1 MAQQSKIE
9 LLLELKDRISTGI
22 TKAKETVSR
31 STDEMKRKVSSFKE
45 STIRN
50 FQQIKEAVPGL
61 SSAISMLKNPFVAV
75 TGLIT
80 GIGVAVNRFVGYMHR
95 AQEASNTQAIAEQRL
110 SHVMQTTMNAS
121 AQQVQH
127 IKDLASAQQRLGII
141 GDEIQLSGAQELST
155 YLTKESS
162 LKKLLP
168 VMNDMLAQQYG
179 LNATQESAVNIA
191 SMMGKVMDGQVGAL
205 SRYGYKFTEAQEK
218 ILKYGTEAQR
228 AATLAEV
235 VSSAVGGMNEA
246 LANTP
251 EGQMKQLSN
260 DMGDLDE
267 RLGAV
272 FTNAQG
278 AFMPF
283 YQMVYSLKERLV
295 SFIET
300 HREEINAFIGG
311 VASVVKGVVSGVVS
325 TVKVL
330 GNVISFLWS
339 WREVILGVAAAF
351 LFLNAKIII
360 TNISTGVLAV
370 TEGLLTAAQW
380 LLNVAMNANPIGIII
395 TAIGLLIGIIV
406 ALCRRFTGWATVWNA
421 VKTTLVNSFKQ
432 YVATWKFGF
441 QEIWFEIQIIWKRLQ
456 SFGQFAAQLFQNIGK
471 AIKAALSGN
480 FKEAKDILKSKITT
494 EASKDIEKLKA
505 ERDKN
510 RKQYANDTIQRV
522 KDTKKAWQDVQL
534 TKKVDEKKS
543 STPATNTNTAGVFSP
558 SEDTGEETNKN
569 YSPNGS
575 SSMGDVTQSVT
586 GSASQIRNITINID
600 SFIKGGINT
609 QNTEMQHMSG
619 SEIASY
625 LEEQLMRIIRN
636 IETSY

>member
-9 LLLELKDRISTGI
+9 LLLDLKDRLSAGIS
-22 TKAKETVSR
+22 KAKQNVTR
-31 STDEMKRKVSSFKE
+31 STDEMKRRVSSFKA
-45 STIRN
+45 STIKH

-61 SSAISMLKNPFVAV
+61 SSAISMLKNPFIALTAVV
-75 TGLIT
+75 TGVTL
-80 GIGVAVNRFVGYMHR
+80 AVKKFLNYLHQ
-95 AQEASNTQAIAEQRL
+95 AEEASNIQAVAESRL
-110 SHVMQTTMNAS
+110 AHVMQTTMS
-121 AQQVQH
+121 ANNSQIRS
-127 IKDLASAQQRLGII
+127 IKDLASAQQRLGVI
-141 GDEIQLSGAQELST
+141 GDEVQLSGAQELAT
-155 YLTKESS
+155 YLSKTSS

-205 SRYGYKFTEAQEK
+205 SRYGYKFTEAQAK
-218 ILKYGTEAQR
+218 ILKYGTESQR

-246 LANTP
+246 LASTP

-267 RLGAV
+267 RVGTL
-272 FTNAQG
+272 FLNAKT
-278 AFMPF
+278 ALIPF
-283 YQMVYSLKERLV
+283 FQFIYSLKERIV
-295 SFIET
+295 SFFET
-300 HREEINAFIGG
+300 HQETIHSIIGG
-311 VASVVKGVVSGVVS
+311 IASFVGSVITGVLK
-325 TVKVL
+325 TVKII
-330 GNVISFLWS
+330 GSVISFIWS

-351 LFLNAKIII
+351 LVLNANVII

-522 KDTKKAWQDVQL
+522 KDTKKAWQDVKL

>member
-9 LLLELKDRISTGI
+9 LLLDLKDRLSAGIS
-22 TKAKETVSR
+22 KAKQNVTR
-31 STDEMKRKVSSFKE
+31 STDEMKRRVSSFKT
-45 STIRN
+45 STIKH

-61 SSAISMLKNPFVAV
+61 SSAISMLKNPFIALTAVV
-75 TGLIT
+75 TGVTL
-80 GIGVAVNRFVGYMHR
+80 AVKKFLGYLHQ
-95 AQEASNTQAIAEQRL
+95 AEEASNIQAVAESRL
-110 SHVMQTTMNAS
+110 AHVMQTTMS
-121 AQQVQH
+121 ANTSQIKS
-127 IKDLASAQQRLGII
+127 IKDLASAQQRLGVI
-141 GDEIQLSGAQELST
+141 GDEIQLSGAQELAT
-155 YLTKESS
+155 YLTKTSS

-205 SRYGYKFTEAQEK
+205 SRYGYKFTEAQAK
-218 ILKYGTEAQR
+218 ILKYGTESQR

-246 LANTP
+246 LASTP

-267 RLGAV
+267 RVGTL
-272 FTNAQG
+272 FLNAKT
-278 AFMPF
+278 ALIPF
-283 YQMVYSLKERLV
+283 FQFIYSLKERIV
-295 SFIET
+295 SFFET
-300 HREEINAFIGG
+300 HQETIQSIIGG
-311 VASVVKGVVSGVVS
+311 IASFVGSVITGVLK
-325 TVKVL
+325 TVKII
-330 GNVISFLWS
+330 GSVISFIWS

-351 LFLNAKIII
+351 LLLNANVII

-522 KDTKKAWQDVQL
+522 KDTKKAWQDVKL
-534 TKKVDEKKS
+534 TEKVEEKKS
-543 STPATNTNTAGVFSP
+543 STPATNTNTTGVFSP
-558 SEDTGEETNKN
+558 SEDTNEDTNNN

-575 SSMGDVTQSVT
+575 SSMGDATQSVT